1 MTRTG
6 IYTAAAS
13 LAFTLATQTSAL
25 AQDAQCTT
33 IVDCAQKAMEAAY
46 QAKLALEIAVPKGA
60 VMAFNLEMCPNG
72 WSPFSGLS
80 GRVIVGS
87 GKAGTL
93 SERKLGDQ
101 GGEEKHLLSLEEIPS
116 HNHLNGGYQYLLSID
131 GHVTVGSIDSNPP
144 SEPNLGSAAQMSAAG
159 GGQGHN
165 VMQPFHV
172 LTYCERK

>member
-1 MTRTG
+1 MRTG
-6 IYTAAAS
+6 IYAAAV
-13 LAFTLATQTSAL
+13 LALALTPQTSAL
-25 AQDAQCTT
+25 AQAPQCTT
-33 IVDCAQKAMEAAY
+33 VADCAQKAMEAAY

-60 VMAFNLEMCPNG
+60 VMAFNLEQCPNG
-72 WSPFSGLS
+72 WSPFSAVS

-101 GGEEKHLLSLEEIPS
+101 GGEEKHTLSIEEMPS
-116 HNHLNGGYQYLLSID
+116 HNHFNGVYQYLMSIN
-131 GHVTVGSIDSNPP
+131 GQITVGSIDSNPP
-144 SEPNLGSAAQMSAAG
+144 WEPNLGSAAQMSAAG
-159 GGQGHN
+159 GGQAHN